1 MKTEVDKSAED
12 DYGWDD
18 ITTMD
23 ADQIKNELLE
33 QRKRFEQM
41 ERDLFKAQTASRKL
55 QSQMKQL

>member
-1 MKTEVDKSAED
+1 MTEMEKGGDDE

-23 ADQIKNELLE
+23 ADQIKNELIE

-41 ERDLFKAQTASRKL
+41 EKDLFKASTASRKL
-55 QSQMKQL
+55 QSQVKQL